1 MNAQRPRRGS
11 PCRLDRGMTL
21 VELLAVLSI
30 LAILLGIGIPGMNQ
44 LVAST
49 RANGSMMQLAGMLG
63 VARQGAITSNREV
76 TLCGTSNGTAC
87 SNTWENKPTLVFV
100 DSNANRQ
107 ADADERVI
115 LVSDLTRSARI
126 RWKAS
131 GNRAYLRYT
140 SDGGVREYGSFIYC
154 PSSGNARHARQLI
167 VSATGRPRMA
177 TDSDR
182 DGIID
187 DGAGNPLQCD

>member
-1 MNAQRPRRGS
+1 MNAQRPRTGS
-11 PCRLDRGMTL
+11 SRRHDRGMTL

-63 VARQGAITSNREV
+63 VARQGAINSNREV

-100 DSNANRQ
+100 DTNANRL